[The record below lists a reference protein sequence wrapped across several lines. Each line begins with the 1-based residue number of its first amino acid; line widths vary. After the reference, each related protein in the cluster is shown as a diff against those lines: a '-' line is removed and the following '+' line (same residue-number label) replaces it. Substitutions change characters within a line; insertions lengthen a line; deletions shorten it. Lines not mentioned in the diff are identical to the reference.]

1 MRAHI
6 TIRCTQYTWRLKYAA
21 AAARYKTRQQ
31 NQKVGA
37 FECSLSACSQPLH
50 ILSATFGRLTPV
62 RVSRVHESRLS

>member
-6 TIRCTQYTWRLKYAA
+6 TMRCTQYTWRLKYAA

-37 FECSLSACSQPLH
+37 FECSLSANDATHMQ
-50 ILSATFGRLTPV
+50 SAATYFIGDVWSFDPSARF
-62 RVSRVHESRLS
+62 SRA